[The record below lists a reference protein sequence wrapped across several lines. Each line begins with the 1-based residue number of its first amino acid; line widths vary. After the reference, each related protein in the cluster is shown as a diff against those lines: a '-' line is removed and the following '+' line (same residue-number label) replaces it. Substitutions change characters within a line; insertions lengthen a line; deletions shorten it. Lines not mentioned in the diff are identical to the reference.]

1 MANMIRLNQAEQAN
15 ARQWIRALFNC
26 STVARVPQQRY
37 GYSRLPSEPCTEIVQ
52 ELIGRPC
59 DFVKNKLDD
68 ALARLSQRD
77 FPSGTGSG
85 RRIRRS
91 TTDLAVYLAWFC
103 AQAGLIWD
111 DSALTDYEIT
121 AIKDTLLGS
130 TLYKAGLF
138 VTTLL
143 PATNTTAQS
152 SNAQGSATKTTTIG
166 GAPKIGYKAT
176 GAHSQHIPNL
186 LGTANQ
192 KIMLTG
198 TVFAIIADKTGT
210 NTPNAYITPLGAG
223 ANGKIITVGKTA
235 AEQVKFGSGNGY
247 TDCMC
252 WFDNLN
258 DADSFCKTCQAT
270 FGNKFNNIHTVQ
282 AQADKNGYFKVS
294 TSFGDAYIKAN
305 KLNEQLQLLED
316 SVDSNNSSNS
326 SKNFQITDIELYDKW
341 TRNSI
346 S

>member
-1 MANMIRLNQAEQAN
+1 MANTIRLSQSEQAN
-15 ARQWIRALFNC
+15 ARQWLKELFAC
-26 STVARVPQQRY
+26 STVAQVPQRRY
-37 GYSRLPSEPCTEIVQ
+37 GYLPSGPCTKIVQ

-59 DFVKNKLDD
+59 DFVKNQLDKE
-68 ALARLSQRD
+68 LADISQHR

-85 RRIRRS
+85 REIQRPAAE
-91 TTDLAVYLAWFC
+91 LAIYLAWFC
-103 AQAGLIWD
+103 AQAGIIWD
-111 DSALTDYEIT
+111 DSALTEYEID
-121 AIKDTLLGS
+121 AIKNTILGG

-138 VTTLL
+138 VTTQLAITQS
-143 PATNTTAQS
+143 PVAQ
-152 SNAQGSATKTTTIG
+152 NSATKTTT
-166 GAPKIGYKAT
+166 ANPPKIGYKAT

-186 LGTANQ
+186 LGAANQ
-192 KIMLTG
+192 KITLTG

-223 ANGKIITVGKTA
+223 TNGKIITVGKTA

-258 DADSFCKTCQAT
+258 DADSFCKTCQAS
-270 FGNKFNNIHTVQ
+270 FGNKFNNIHVVQ

-294 TSFGDAYIKAN
+294 TSFGAAYIKAN
-305 KLNEQLQLLED
+305 KLNEQLQLQED
-316 SVDSNNSSNS
+316 NAEASSLANS
-326 SKNFQITDIELYDKW
+326 SKNFKITDIDLYDEW